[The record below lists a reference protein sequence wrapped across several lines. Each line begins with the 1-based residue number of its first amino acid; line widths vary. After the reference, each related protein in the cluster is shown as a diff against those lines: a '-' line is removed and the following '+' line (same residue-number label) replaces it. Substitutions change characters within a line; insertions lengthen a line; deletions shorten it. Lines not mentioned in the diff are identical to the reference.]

1 MGLTEDIHNGRF
13 RSTRKRW
20 ENILSLKESMAISTP
35 EERVRQYYIAILA
48 NKYGYSL
55 KQMEQELKVNNS
67 KRGQGKARA
76 DIVIWKNEQDK
87 KDKKAAFIVV
97 ECKAENVK
105 VRVEDYY
112 QGFNYASWAHADFFV
127 TTNEKETKYFNVDPA
142 YLPQK
147 LDEVVAIPT
156 AKDVDDAARIEQIK
170 NQTKLFTRDEF
181 TKTLRACHNIIRNND
196 KLSPEAAFDEISKLL
211 FMKIR
216 FERDNK
222 GMKVFTKQEYLD
234 AAQNHE
240 KNVRPGLKGTDLYA
254 LSYMQFLF
262 RTTKEFFKDDRLFDD
277 KDEINIRENSFIQI
291 LEKLETFNL
300 SDTQDDVKG
309 IAFEEFLGTTF
320 RGELGQFFTPRTIVD
335 FMTEILDPQEG
346 EVICDPT
353 CGSGGFLIKA
363 FEYVREKIEADIRS
377 KKDSL
382 RLSIEGNDYDALPED
397 KQVKISH
404 SIDKMQAALNTEL
417 DTGIEGSRMYQL
429 SRNCIYG
436 TDANPR
442 MARTSKMNM
451 IMHGDGHGGVHHHDG
466 LLNVNGIFEER
477 FDVILTNPP
486 FGQNVDRGQLISE
499 ADKFTDEEMKKKYKK
514 KYGAAYDEALKQVD
528 DHIGESLLS
537 LYDLGNT
544 STLTEVLF
552 MERCLRLLKK
562 GGRMGMV
569 LPEGVLN
576 NKNLQTVREYFEGK
590 AKIILICSIPQDV
603 FIAAGATVKPSLV
616 FMRRFTNDE
625 ESEYANCKSEALAEV
640 TALHQAEIDKL
651 EATIA
656 KADALTESLKDDLK
670 KAKTK
675 LKQAKKDKKNTTSVE
690 TEITTIKKEQADNR
704 LNKKTAEK
712 ELKELYKQIDEETK
726 PVVKKK
732 FDYDIPIAKIDDAGI
747 TTTGAASEGNQL
759 PQLVDEYSDYRIQ
772 NNLWP
777 VLNNEIIYAMNT
789 DGKYCRYIGSQEVVL
804 NEQ

>member
-1 MGLTEDIHNGRF
+1 MADFEVQEKDGKIYCP
-13 RSTRKRW
+13 
-20 ENILSLKESMAISTP
+20 LKKAWHVSTP

-55 KQMEQELKVNNS
+55 EQMEQELKVNNS

-76 DIVIWKNEQDK
+76 DIVIWKSEQDK

-112 QGFNYASWAHADFFV
+112 QGFNYASWAHAEFFV

-156 AKDVDDAARIEQIK
+156 AKDVDDAARIEQLK
-170 NQTKLFTRDEF
+170 DQTKLFTRDEF

-466 LLNVNGIFEER
+466 LLNINGIFEER

-576 NKNLQTVREYFEGK
+576 NKNLQAVREYFEGK

-759 PQLVDEYSDYRIQ
+759 PQLVDEYSAYRIQ

-777 VLNNEIIYAMNT
+777 VLNNEIIYALNT

>member
-1 MGLTEDIHNGRF
+1 MADFEVQEKDGKIYCP
-13 RSTRKRW
+13 
-20 ENILSLKESMAISTP
+20 LKKAWHVSTP

-55 KQMEQELKVNNS
+55 EQMEQELKVNNS

-76 DIVIWKNEQDK
+76 DIVIWKSEQDK

-112 QGFNYASWAHADFFV
+112 QGFNYASWAHAEFFV

-156 AKDVDDAARIEQIK
+156 AKDVDDAARIEQLK
-170 NQTKLFTRDEF
+170 DQTKLFTRDEF

-442 MARTSKMNM
+442 MAPTSKMNM

-466 LLNVNGIFEER
+466 LLNINGIFEER

-537 LYDLGNT
+537 LYDLGNI

-576 NKNLQTVREYFEGK
+576 NKKLQAVREYFEGK

-670 KAKTK
+670 KAQTK

-712 ELKELYKQIDEETK
+712 ELKGLYKQIDEETK

-759 PQLVDEYSDYRIQ
+759 PQLVDEYSAYRIQ

-777 VLNNEIIYAMNT
+777 VLNNEIIYALNT

>member
-1 MGLTEDIHNGRF
+1 MADLEVQEKDGKIYCP
-13 RSTRKRW
+13 
-20 ENILSLKESMAISTP
+20 LKKTWHISTP

>member
-1 MGLTEDIHNGRF
+1 MADLEVQEKDGKIYCP
-13 RSTRKRW
+13 
-20 ENILSLKESMAISTP
+20 LKKAWHVSTP

-55 KQMEQELKVNNS
+55 EQMDQELKVNNS

-76 DIVIWKNEQDK
+76 DIVIWKSEQDK

-112 QGFNYASWAHADFFV
+112 QGFNYASWAHAEFFV

-181 TKTLRACHNIIRNND
+181 TKTLRTCHNIIRNND

-528 DHIGESLLS
+528 EHIGESLLS
-537 LYDLGNT
+537 LYDLGST

-576 NKNLQTVREYFEGK
+576 NKNLQAVREYFEGK

-777 VLNNEIIYAMNT
+777 VLNNETIYAMNT

>member
-1 MGLTEDIHNGRF
+1 MADLEVQEKDGKIYCP
-13 RSTRKRW
+13 
-20 ENILSLKESMAISTP
+20 LKKAWHISTP

-562 GGRMGMV
+562 GGRMRMV

>member
-1 MGLTEDIHNGRF
+1 MADFEVQEKDGKIYCP
-13 RSTRKRW
+13 
-20 ENILSLKESMAISTP
+20 LKKAWHVSTP

-55 KQMEQELKVNNS
+55 EQMEQELKVNNS

-76 DIVIWKNEQDK
+76 DIVIWKSEQDK

-112 QGFNYASWAHADFFV
+112 QGFNYASWAHAEFFV

-156 AKDVDDAARIEQIK
+156 AKDVDDAARIEQLK
-170 NQTKLFTRDEF
+170 DQTKLFTRDEF

-466 LLNVNGIFEER
+466 LLNINGIFEER

-537 LYDLGNT
+537 LYDLGNI

-576 NKNLQTVREYFEGK
+576 NKNLQAVREYFEGK

-670 KAKTK
+670 KAQTK

-690 TEITTIKKEQADNR
+690 TEITTIKKEQTDNR

-726 PVVKKK
+726 PIVKKK

-759 PQLVDEYSDYRIQ
+759 PQLVDEYSAYRIQ

-777 VLNNEIIYAMNT
+777 VLNNEIIYSMNT

>member
-1 MGLTEDIHNGRF
+1 MADLEVQEKDGKIYCP
-13 RSTRKRW
+13 
-20 ENILSLKESMAISTP
+20 LKKAWHISTP

-55 KQMEQELKVNNS
+55 EQMEQELKVNNS

-76 DIVIWKNEQDK
+76 DIVIWKSEQDK

-466 LLNVNGIFEER
+466 LLNINGIFEER

-712 ELKELYKQIDEETK
+712 ELKGLYKQIDEETK

>member
-1 MGLTEDIHNGRF
+1 MADLEVQEKDGKIYCP
-13 RSTRKRW
+13 
-20 ENILSLKESMAISTP
+20 LKKAWHVSTP

-55 KQMEQELKVNNS
+55 EQMDQELKVNNS

-76 DIVIWKNEQDK
+76 DIVIWKSEQDK

-112 QGFNYASWAHADFFV
+112 QGFNYASWAHAEFFV

-181 TKTLRACHNIIRNND
+181 TKTLRTCHNIIRNND

-528 DHIGESLLS
+528 EHIGESLLS
-537 LYDLGNT
+537 LYDLGST

-576 NKNLQTVREYFEGK
+576 NKNLQAVREYFEGK

-656 KADALTESLKDDLK
+656 KADALTESLKDDLR
-670 KAKTK
+670 KAQTK

-777 VLNNEIIYAMNT
+777 VLNNETIYAMNT

>member
-1 MGLTEDIHNGRF
+1 MADFEVQEKDGKIYCP
-13 RSTRKRW
+13 
-20 ENILSLKESMAISTP
+20 LKKAWHVSTP

-55 KQMEQELKVNNS
+55 EQMEQELKVNNS

-76 DIVIWKNEQDK
+76 DIVIWKSEQDK

-112 QGFNYASWAHADFFV
+112 QGFNYASWAHAEFFV

-537 LYDLGNT
+537 LYDLGNI

-562 GGRMGMV
+562 GGRMRMV

-576 NKNLQTVREYFEGK
+576 NKNLQAVREYFEGK

-759 PQLVDEYSDYRIQ
+759 PQLVDEYSAYRIQ

-777 VLNNEIIYAMNT
+777 VLNNEIIYALNT

>member
-1 MGLTEDIHNGRF
+1 MADLEVQEKDGKIYCP
-13 RSTRKRW
+13 
-20 ENILSLKESMAISTP
+20 LKKAWHISTP

-562 GGRMGMV
+562 GDRMGMV

>member
-1 MGLTEDIHNGRF
+1 MADFEVQEKDGKIYCP
-13 RSTRKRW
+13 
-20 ENILSLKESMAISTP
+20 LKKAWHVSTP

-55 KQMEQELKVNNS
+55 EQMEQELKVNNS

-76 DIVIWKNEQDK
+76 DIVIWKSEQDK

-112 QGFNYASWAHADFFV
+112 QGFNYASWAHAEFFV

-156 AKDVDDAARIEQIK
+156 AKDVDDAARIEQLK
-170 NQTKLFTRDEF
+170 DQTKLFTRDEF

-466 LLNVNGIFEER
+466 LLNINGIFEER

-499 ADKFTDEEMKKKYKK
+499 ADKFTDEEMKKKYMK

-537 LYDLGNT
+537 LYDLGNI

-576 NKNLQTVREYFEGK
+576 NKNLQAVREYFEGK

-670 KAKTK
+670 KAQTK

-712 ELKELYKQIDEETK
+712 ELKGLYKQIDEETK

-759 PQLVDEYSDYRIQ
+759 PQLVDEYSAYRIQ

-777 VLNNEIIYAMNT
+777 VLNNEIIYALNT

>member
-1 MGLTEDIHNGRF
+1 MTNLEVQEKDGKIYCP
-13 RSTRKRW
+13 
-20 ENILSLKESMAISTP
+20 LKKAWHVSTP

-55 KQMEQELKVNNS
+55 EQMDQELKVNNS

-76 DIVIWKNEQDK
+76 DIVIWKSEQDK

-112 QGFNYASWAHADFFV
+112 QGFNYASWAHAEFFV
-127 TTNEKETKYFNVDPA
+127 TTNEKETKYFNVDPT

-562 GGRMGMV
+562 GGRMGDGT
-569 LPEGVLN
+569 P
-576 NKNLQTVREYFEGK
+576 
-590 AKIILICSIPQDV
+590 
-603 FIAAGATVKPSLV
+603 
-616 FMRRFTNDE
+616 RRR
-625 ESEYANCKSEALAEV
+625 S
-640 TALHQAEIDKL
+640 
-651 EATIA
+651 
-656 KADALTESLKDDLK
+656 
-670 KAKTK
+670 
-675 LKQAKKDKKNTTSVE
+675 KQ
-690 TEITTIKKEQADNR
+690 
-704 LNKKTAEK
+704 
-712 ELKELYKQIDEETK
+712 
-726 PVVKKK
+726 
-732 FDYDIPIAKIDDAGI
+732 
-747 TTTGAASEGNQL
+747 
-759 PQLVDEYSDYRIQ
+759 
-772 NNLWP
+772 
-777 VLNNEIIYAMNT
+777 
-789 DGKYCRYIGSQEVVL
+789 
-804 NEQ
+804 

>member
-1 MGLTEDIHNGRF
+1 MADLEVQEKDGKIYCP
-13 RSTRKRW
+13 
-20 ENILSLKESMAISTP
+20 LKKAWHVSTP

-55 KQMEQELKVNNS
+55 EQMDQELKVNNS

-76 DIVIWKNEQDK
+76 DIVIWKSEQDK

-112 QGFNYASWAHADFFV
+112 QGFNYASWAHAEFFV

-576 NKNLQTVREYFEGK
+576 NKNLQAVREYFEGK

-670 KAKTK
+670 KAQTK

-759 PQLVDEYSDYRIQ
+759 PQLVDEYSAYRIQ

>member
-1 MGLTEDIHNGRF
+1 MADLEVQEKDGKIYCP
-13 RSTRKRW
+13 
-20 ENILSLKESMAISTP
+20 LKKAWHVSTP

-55 KQMEQELKVNNS
+55 EQMDQELKVNNS

-76 DIVIWKNEQDK
+76 DIVIWKSEQDK

-112 QGFNYASWAHADFFV
+112 QGFNYASWAHAEFFV

-156 AKDVDDAARIEQIK
+156 AKDVDDTARIEQIK

-382 RLSIEGNDYDALPED
+382 RLSIEGNGYDALPED

-514 KYGAAYDEALKQVD
+514 KYGAAYDESLKQVD

-576 NKNLQTVREYFEGK
+576 NKNLQAVREYFEGK

-670 KAKTK
+670 KAQTK
-675 LKQAKKDKKNTTSVE
+675 LKQAKKGKKNTTSVE
-690 TEITTIKKEQADNR
+690 AEITTIKKEQADNR

-712 ELKELYKQIDEETK
+712 ELKGLYKQIDEETK

-759 PQLVDEYSDYRIQ
+759 PQLVDEYSAYRIQ

-777 VLNNEIIYAMNT
+777 VLNNEIIYALNT

>member
-1 MGLTEDIHNGRF
+1 MADLEVQEKDGKIYCP
-13 RSTRKRW
+13 
-20 ENILSLKESMAISTP
+20 LKKAWHISTP

-417 DTGIEGSRMYQL
+417 DTGIDGSRMYQL

-514 KYGAAYDEALKQVD
+514 KYGAAYDVALKQVD

-576 NKNLQTVREYFEGK
+576 NKNLQAVREYFEGK

>member
-1 MGLTEDIHNGRF
+1 MADLEVQEKDGKIYC
-13 RSTRKRW
+13 
-20 ENILSLKESMAISTP
+20 SLKKAWHVSTP

-55 KQMEQELKVNNS
+55 EQMDQELKVNNS

-76 DIVIWKNEQDK
+76 DIVIWKSEQDK

-112 QGFNYASWAHADFFV
+112 QGFNYASWAHAEFFV

-156 AKDVDDAARIEQIK
+156 AKDVDDAARIEQLK
-170 NQTKLFTRDEF
+170 DQTKLFTRDEF

-576 NKNLQTVREYFEGK
+576 NKNLQAVREYFEGK

-670 KAKTK
+670 KAQTR

-759 PQLVDEYSDYRIQ
+759 PQLVDEYSAYRIQ

-777 VLNNEIIYAMNT
+777 VLNNEIIYALNT

>member
-1 MGLTEDIHNGRF
+1 MADLEVQEKDGKIYCP
-13 RSTRKRW
+13 
-20 ENILSLKESMAISTP
+20 LKKAWHISTP

-112 QGFNYASWAHADFFV
+112 QEFNYASWAHADFFV